1 MQQNQAVVTATKKKE
16 LNMMLENR
24 GDVMVIQLSEI
35 LQAMNTLDNTIPH
48 VLLSGQ
54 QLENCICDSG
64 IMSHDLNNE
73 HEVFMPEQEEGMKQ
87 LKERVK
93 VGTDV
98 NGRPVYK
105 WACGHTNQEL
115 LENAAR
121 LLLENGFMSNT
132 ANKNQQVSSGPY
144 FNNYAWDWFERIRKP
159 TTKHQRGLE
168 TSGILKNYI
177 LPFFA
182 GKRLNAITHSDI
194 AAYFAQAE
202 IQKLATST
210 AGNHGETL
218 TAIFEF
224 AVRDDFISKN
234 PVVGYKRY
242 LPARKKTREALSI
255 EQISTIIEELPKLQN
270 EDRLL
275 LSLLIFS
282 GIRRGEALAVQ
293 KRDIDMVKKTLTI
306 SKGVSF
312 IDNRPIVN
320 DMPKTEAGIRTI
332 PLLEGFPFE
341 LLEGMHE
348 RDYVLGGDMPWTES
362 KYKRAWERI
371 KKSIDLHGA
380 TAHIFRHTYAT
391 MAISSGGNMKTVQAI
406 LGHSTASTT
415 MNIYAHIQQRQVAE
429 AGRELNGMYGR

>member
-1 MQQNQAVVTATKKKE
+1 MQQNQAGVTATKKKE
-16 LNMMLENR
+16 PDMMLEGR

-35 LQAMNTLDNTIPH
+35 SQAMNTLDNTIPH

-64 IMSHDLNNE
+64 IKSHDLNNE

-98 NGRPVYK
+98 NGKPVYK

-121 LLLENGFMSNT
+121 LLLEHGFMSNT
-132 ANKNQQVSSGPY
+132 ANRNQQESSGQY
-144 FNNYAWDWFERIRKP
+144 FNDYAWNWFETIRKP

-168 TSGILKNYI
+168 TRGILKNYI
-177 LPFFA
+177 MPYFA
-182 GKRLNAITHSDI
+182 GKRVNEIHHSDI
-194 AAYFAQAE
+194 AAYFAQAR
-202 IQKLATST
+202 IQKLAMST

-218 TAIFEF
+218 TAIFDL
-224 AVRDDFISKN
+224 ALRDDLVTKN
-234 PVVGYKRY
+234 PVTGYKKY
-242 LPARKKTREALSI
+242 LPKRKKTREALSA
-255 EQISTIIEELPKLQN
+255 EEIRDVIDQLPKLRN
-270 EDRLL
+270 EDELL
-275 LSLLIFS
+275 LSLYIFS

-293 KRDIDMVKKTLTI
+293 KKDIDIVKKTITI
-306 SKGVSF
+306 SKGISF
-312 IDNRPIVN
+312 KDNQPIVN
-320 DMPKTEAGIRTI
+320 AMPKTEAGIRTI

-341 LLEGMHE
+341 LLQGMSE
-348 RDYVLGGDMPWTES
+348 RDYILGGDMPWTES

-371 KKSIDLHGA
+371 KKTIDLHGA

-391 MAISSGGNMKTVQAI
+391 MAISSGGNMKIVQGI

-415 MNIYAHIQQRQVAE
+415 MNIYAHTQQKQIAE
-429 AGRELNGMYGR
+429 AGNQLNGMYGR